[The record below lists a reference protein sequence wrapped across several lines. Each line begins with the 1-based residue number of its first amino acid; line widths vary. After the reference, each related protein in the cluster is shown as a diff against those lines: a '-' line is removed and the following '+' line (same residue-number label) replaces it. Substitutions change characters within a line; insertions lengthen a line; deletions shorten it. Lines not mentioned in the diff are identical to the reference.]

1 MKQYLNYSYKK
12 SNLSLEQSFSLVFKK
27 IEVLLFC
34 FLCVILIISSRISE
48 NFSKDSSSV
57 FIDISTPIV
66 DFISFPFNATINI
79 LTDFNELVKAKK
91 ENEFLKDELEKMRAY
106 YITTLNVYQENK
118 DLKEALNFVKD
129 KSTNYRVAHIIAQS
143 HQLFNNNIIIDAGKN
158 RGIKEGNIVVGKV
171 GVIGRIESVEENR
184 SRVILL
190 NDSASRIPI
199 IISRS
204 RVRGILAG
212 NNSNMMEV
220 NYFSKGK
227 KVETDDLVFTSGD
240 GDTLPPGLFIGKVR
254 KVDNNEIM
262 VSMVEDVA
270 NLNYVT
276 IIDY

>member
-48 NFSKDSSSV
+48 NFSKDSSTV

>member
-48 NFSKDSSSV
+48 NFSKDISSV

-204 RVRGILAG
+204 RVKGILAG

-254 KVDNNEIM
+254 KVDNNEII

>member
-1 MKQYLNYSYKK
+1 M
-12 SNLSLEQSFSLVFKK
+12 
-27 IEVLLFC
+27 
-34 FLCVILIISSRISE
+34 
-48 NFSKDSSSV
+48 
-57 FIDISTPIV
+57 
-66 DFISFPFNATINI
+66 
-79 LTDFNELVKAKK
+79 
-91 ENEFLKDELEKMRAY
+91 
-106 YITTLNVYQENK
+106 
-118 DLKEALNFVKD
+118 
-129 KSTNYRVAHIIAQS
+129 
-143 HQLFNNNIIIDAGKN
+143 
-158 RGIKEGNIVVGKV
+158 VGKV